1 MATTK
6 CRNFRNLISLTAN
19 IQVKISGIIIL
30 TLMMFGLTN
39 DAAAQSKPKEV
50 TDQYQTWVSMNTM
63 MRFSKRWGIMSDVH
77 LRTNHS
83 FASNSFALARIGGV
97 YWLTDKTTLAAG
109 YTRIWV
115 MPTKEGYRQN
125 SDGNWIYEQIQHTTK
140 IGRVGFTARLRN
152 EQRWQQLVVN
162 DSVKGDVFSNRLRCL
177 AYFTIPVSK
186 NFYVPSIAVA
196 DELMV
201 QFGKDIVYNTFD
213 QNRFFVGIRQP
224 ISKSVSFDFGY
235 MQVYQQRA
243 SGYQY
248 NRNHTLRCFFYYRP
262 DFSKHN

>member
-1 MATTK
+1 METMK
-6 CRNFRNLISLTAN
+6 Y
-19 IQVKISGIIIL
+19 KISKKLCIIVFAIMVFSL
-30 TLMMFGLTN
+30 SNGVS
-39 DAAAQSKPKEV
+39 AQSNPKEI
-50 TDQYQTWVSMNTM
+50 TDQYQTWVSVNSM
-63 MRFSKRWGIMSDVH
+63 MRFSKNWGIMSDVH

-83 FASNSFALARIGGV
+83 FAKTGFALVRLGGV

-109 YTRIWV
+109 YTHIWI
-115 MPTKEGYRQN
+115 MPTKEGYHQN
-125 SDGNWIYEQIQHTTK
+125 SDGNWIYEQIQYATK
-140 IGRVGFTARLRN
+140 IGKVGFTARLRN

-162 DSVKGDVFSNRLRCL
+162 DSLRGNIFSDRVRTLV
-177 AYFTIPVSK
+177 YFTIPVSK

-213 QNRFFVGIRQP
+213 QNRLFLGVRQS
-224 ISKSVSFDFGY
+224 ISRSVSFDLGY
-235 MQVYQQRA
+235 MMVYQQRA

-262 DFSKHN
+262 DFRMHN